1 MPVRS
6 LFRWIGALALT
17 CFILACGRPDPDP
30 GPGSKGQP
38 PLAVWSYLDLSGSEK
53 EQKAFFAFAAHQGIR
68 DLYLGGA
75 DLLPRRAEALGRF
88 LEAAEAKGLQ
98 VSLVLGRA
106 AWTRPSQ
113 RMAALEAVRAV
124 RDFDQAQARSGRTRL
139 AALQLDV
146 EPHALPDW
154 GKDGTK
160 LSEQF
165 LDLLEAV
172 RSDLGTSLPLQVAI
186 PVWWHERPI
195 KRGGQTRPLSEW
207 AIRLADRTVLMD
219 YRNQADRIIKGADGP
234 LASARGLG
242 KPVVVGLAVH
252 CDKDPDNAITSF
264 CRLGEGA
271 LQKAMRKSETRL
283 SRHQAFAGF
292 AIFTFEDWTTL
303 KR

>member
-30 GPGSKGQP
+30 GPGPSTQP
-38 PLAVWSYLDLSGSEK
+38 PLAVWSYLDLTGSEK
-53 EQKAFFAFAAHQGIR
+53 EQKAFFAFAARRGIR

-75 DLLPRRAEALGRF
+75 DLLPRRSEALGRF
-88 LEAAEAKGLQ
+88 LEAAENKGIR

-106 AWTRPSQ
+106 AWTRPDQ
-113 RMAALEAVRAV
+113 RAAALEAARAV
-124 RDFDQAQARSGRTRL
+124 RDFDQVQARAGRTRL

-154 GKDGTK
+154 GRNGTK
-160 LSEQF
+160 LSEQY
-165 LDLLEAV
+165 LDLLEAMKL
-172 RSDLGTSLPLQVAI
+172 DLGTSLPLQVAI
-186 PVWWHERPI
+186 PVWWQERPI

-207 AIRLADRTVLMD
+207 AIRLADRAVLMD

-234 LASARGLG
+234 LASARDLG

-252 CDKDPDNAITSF
+252 CDKDPENAITSF

-271 LQKAMRKSETRL
+271 LLKAMRKSEVRL
-283 SRHQAFAGF
+283 SRHRAFAGF
-292 AIFTFEDWTTL
+292 ALFTFEDWITL
-303 KR
+303 RQ